1 MLLQCM
7 AVNLNMFKQYVLF
20 AGVGVIGTAGHYLV
34 LVLLVEWFAV
44 TPVVATSAAFLVG
57 AIINYSLNYKYT
69 FSSDKPHLQAMS
81 KFFSIATVGMLFNGL
96 IMDYGV
102 TQLELHYLATQV
114 VATVLVMQW
123 NFVAN
128 KLWTFSVGR

>member
-1 MLLQCM
+1 
-7 AVNLNMFKQYVLF
+7 MFKQYVLF
-20 AGVGVIGTAGHYLV
+20 AGVGAIGTAGHYLV

-44 TPVVATSAAFLVG
+44 APVAATTAAFVTG
-57 AIINYSLNYKYT
+57 AIINYILNYKYT

-102 TQLELHYLATQV
+102 QHLELHYLVTQV
-114 VATVLVMQW
+114 VATILVMQW
-123 NFVAN
+123 NFFAN
-128 KLWTFSVGR
+128 RLWTFSIGR

>member
-1 MLLQCM
+1 M

-20 AGVGVIGTAGHYLV
+20 AGVGAIGTAGHYLV
-34 LVLLVEWFAV
+34 LVLLVEWFSVA
-44 TPVVATSAAFLVG
+44 PVAATTAAFMVG
-57 AIINYSLNYKYT
+57 AIINYILNYKYT

-102 TQLELHYLATQV
+102 QHLELHYLVTQV
-114 VATVLVMQW
+114 VATILVMQW
-123 NFVAN
+123 NFFAN